1 MEKVIDLFAKWKLE
15 QPTQRRALYVHSCHL
30 LQYESVL
37 YMICSWDYVYRPS
50 DTKSK
55 GLTDLFIRT
64 GSAGE
69 VNVSSGHRKAA
80 LKLIDK
86 PAAPT
91 VMNEG
96 TNWKR
101 AVKLLRRGGVK
112 SGGAGNYNLTTKA
125 IEQTLPECM
134 NQVDDIRLGSKRLSV
149 VVQQGVGN
157 LRPTKQA
164 QDLVRQIAQSWGAG
178 IIELGLG

>member
-1 MEKVIDLFAKWKLE
+1 MEKTIELFTKWKVE

-37 YMICSWDYVYRPS
+37 YMICAWDYVYRPT
-50 DTKSK
+50 DTKAA
-55 GLTDLFIRT
+55 GITDLFIRT

-69 VNVSSGHRKAA
+69 VNVSYSNRKAA
-80 LKLIDK
+80 VKLIDK

-91 VMNEG
+91 VMNLG

-101 AVKLLRRGGVK
+101 AAKLLRRGGVK
-112 SGGAGNYNLTTKA
+112 PGGAGNYNLTTKA

-134 NQVDDIRLGSKRLSV
+134 AQVDDNNLGDKRLSV
-149 VVQQGVGN
+149 AVQRGIGN
-157 LRPTKQA
+157 LRPTSQA
-164 QDLVRQIAQSWGAG
+164 QDLVRQVAQYWGAG
-178 IIELGLG
+178 VIELGLG